1 MYCHYYNLKG
11 NKQFICKKISSYTG
25 YVKQLFIHKDEG
37 GSKDP
42 PESLVLQSVQEKLR
56 EKQMWGIQKYTQ
68 KCNDF

>member
-11 NKQFICKKISSYTG
+11 NKQSICKKISSYTG

-56 EKQMWGIQKYTQ
+56 EK
-68 KCNDF
+68 

>member
-1 MYCHYYNLKG
+1 MPKNSNPIRLCTVTTITSKATN
-11 NKQFICKKISSYTG
+11 NSSVKKISSYTG

-56 EKQMWGIQKYTQ
+56 EK
-68 KCNDF
+68 